1 MGMCELADEELGGV
15 VATDIEPAE
24 ENQFQD
30 IGYYTD
36 DKGVKHFGVIPK
48 VTNYK
53 VKVLQ
58 EFTNET
64 VNRIRTSDPR
74 KYT

>member
-15 VATDIEPAE
+15 VATDIEPE
-24 ENQFQD
+24 EEQFQD
-30 IGYYTD
+30 IGYYID
-36 DKGVKHFGVIPK
+36 DTGVKRFGVIPRA
-48 VTNYK
+48 TNHK